1 MRTTAALS
9 NGDQVDRARRSG
21 AEGKAERGF
30 QRVLAATYGDEL
42 NVCRIIA
49 ATLGAADMEVV
60 DLPGLGVHQHYCTI
74 PAAIINGMGAGDYDG
89 RRRYDRPDLWGFN
102 QL

>member
-1 MRTTAALS
+1 
-9 NGDQVDRARRSG
+9 
-21 AEGKAERGF
+21 
-30 QRVLAATYGDEL
+30 
-42 NVCRIIA
+42 
-49 ATLGAADMEVV
+49 MEVV